1 MLSFKIRISSVQPA
15 GSGFPIPKL
24 ESKSGAVFFSFS
36 LFYLCLT
43 IDLLSS
49 PRSLYFPLDIGWNI
63 KLNWETDRKMRRKLL
78 PLVWSGRIQ
87 KGKHLEILPAIFAT
101 SNEGKTGGE
110 RGEIPPS
117 QLGSKGKISSP
128 HACWRRISGRLNQLI
143 RPSCINVLCVWR
155 RQYVR
160 YTGETRTRALGL
172 CCVCCKGWTPTEAK
186 NFSKNER
193 LVHSSIFKKG
203 KRRKRAL
210 WTTYILRAPAGSTC
224 DSNWLRPLLLF
235 FLSFLFLPLDLPAS
249 KLCHLAYTKPHK
261 RTRLTD

>member
-1 MLSFKIRISSVQPA
+1 MWTKVKPVVNNWPSRLTSGNSGPGFYYYTYSIHSALLFKNTDKFSPA
-15 GSGFPIPKL
+15 CGKWIPNSQAGKQKWRSL
-24 ESKSGAVFFSFS
+24 FSFS

-49 PRSLYFPLDIGWNI
+49 PRSLYFPLDIGRNI

-155 RQYVR
+155 RQYAR

-186 NFSKNER
+186 NF
-193 LVHSSIFKKG
+193 V
-203 KRRKRAL
+203 
-210 WTTYILRAPAGSTC
+210 
-224 DSNWLRPLLLF
+224 
-235 FLSFLFLPLDLPAS
+235 
-249 KLCHLAYTKPHK
+249 
-261 RTRLTD
+261 